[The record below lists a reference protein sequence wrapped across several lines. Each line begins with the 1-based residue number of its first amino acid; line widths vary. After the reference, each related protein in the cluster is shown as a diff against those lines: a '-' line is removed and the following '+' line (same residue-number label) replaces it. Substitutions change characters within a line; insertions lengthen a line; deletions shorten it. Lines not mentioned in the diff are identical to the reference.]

1 MIVLLND
8 TLKIEL
14 AELGAEL
21 QTLTHLKQEVQLLWQ
36 GHEALWARRAPVL
49 FPIVGRLKNGGF
61 RCQNQFYQMPQHGF
75 ARDCVFNL
83 LYHTNT
89 AAHFQL
95 QYDSQT
101 LTKFP
106 FKFNLQIHYTLNG
119 NELLTTYIVK
129 NLGEITLPF
138 SIGAHPG
145 FKLPFFESERATD
158 YFLEFNL
165 PELELTALTEG
176 LRKTERHRLHLPN
189 KKLALSDALFA
200 NDALVFESQ
209 QIETIHLRSKN
220 HNLSVQIDCP
230 GWPYFGVWSKS
241 GPLQFV
247 CLEPWMGITDSVA
260 ATPDLLSKEGILLLP
275 PHQEQKMLFRIVIN
289 D

>member
-1 MIVLLND
+1 MIVLFND

-14 AELGAEL
+14 TEIGAEL
-21 QTLTHLKQEVQLLWQ
+21 QTLEYLKQQVQLLWQ

-49 FPIVGRLKNGGF
+49 FPIVGRLKDGGF
-61 RCQNQFYQMPQHGF
+61 QYQHQFYQMSQHGF

-83 LYHTNT
+83 RYHTNT

-95 QYDSQT
+95 KYSPQT
-101 LTKFP
+101 LVKFP
-106 FKFNLQIHYTLNG
+106 FKFELQIHYTLNG

-129 NLGEITLPF
+129 NLGETTLPF

-145 FKLPFFESERATD
+145 FKLPFFETESATD
-158 YFLEFNL
+158 YFLEFNTSK
-165 PELELTALTEG
+165 LELTALTQG
-176 LRKTERHRLHLPN
+176 LRQPERSLLQLPD
-189 KKLALSDALFA
+189 KKLALTDTLFA
-200 NDALVFESQ
+200 NDALVFELQ

-220 HNLSVQIDCP
+220 HNLSVTMHCP
-230 GWPYFGVWSKS
+230 QWPYFGIWSKPGS
-241 GPLQFV
+241 LQFV

-260 ATPDLLSKEGILLLP
+260 ATPDLLSKEGIIELP